1 MGTAYQQGVFL
12 NCPFDLQYQ
21 PIFEAMVFAVS
32 DCGFQPRCAL
42 EVDDGSQIRI
52 EKIYRVIANCRFGIH
67 DVSMTELDP
76 AHHLPR
82 FNMPLELGI
91 FLGAKRYGQGRQKE
105 KTCLILDRESY
116 RYQKFMSDI
125 AGQDIRS
132 HGGHPGAAISLVRNW
147 LRDASP
153 AVSMPGGE
161 TIADRYDEFRS
172 QLPSLCQTLKLSVE
186 HLTFTDYRW
195 LLTVWS
201 DQNP

>member
-1 MGTAYQQGVFL
+1 METAYQQGVFI
-12 NCPFDLQYQ
+12 NCPFDPEYQ
-21 PIFEAMVFAVS
+21 SIFEAMVFAVS

-52 EKIYRVIANCRFGIH
+52 EKIYRVIASCKFGIH

-76 AHHLPR
+76 AHQLPR
-82 FNMPLELGI
+82 FNMPLELGV
-91 FLGAKRYGQGRQKE
+91 FLGAKRYGQGKQKE
-105 KTCLILDRESY
+105 KICLILDRESY

-132 HGGHPGAAISLVRNW
+132 HDGQPGAVISLVRNW

-153 AVSMPGGE
+153 SVSMPGGE

-172 QLPSLCQTLKLSVE
+172 QLPSLCQTLKLSVD
-186 HLTFTDYRW
+186 HLTFTDFRW
-195 LLTVWS
+195 LLTVWF